1 MKKRLFYIINLIKQ
15 AHQGQSMVEY
25 ALIISLVVLVVI
37 LSVTNFGEALLDLY
51 TNIKDAILAL

>member
-1 MKKRLFYIINLIKQ
+1 
-15 AHQGQSMVEY
+15 MVEY